1 MVNKC
6 QSFLYFFD
14 LVGTSPELYVFNNT
28 RYKTI
33 FSSILSIIVIIF
45 SVFFTLY
52 SLIDFFKYE
61 SPIISYTKGNDK
73 KTKREFF
80 LKDGFLMFEIIDS
93 SSIES
98 INNSIAYFESDYR
111 IVYENGTFEVGN
123 IEVERCELGKNIDIK
138 YKDFIEDKSNFGRP
152 LEEFYCFGS
161 NNKNLSLF
169 YYPDVGYNLISLH
182 IIFKNNTEY
191 IPEQIQTLI
200 VSEINLIDHNNKN
213 DPISNS
219 FEYHSNPSFSSSQY
233 TAIHYNFQYIKY
245 ESDDGFFFK
254 NSKILNRITFSDMNY
269 IYAFRDDYD
278 LDKNLK
284 ENKSSEIGIVQ
295 FSINRANYD
304 SYHRT
309 YQRLQALLAEIMSVI
324 SLLFEIGN
332 LIANIFCEKNM
343 KKDIIKYLISKDK
356 KPSENQ
362 KNFSVNKIITENSEI
377 SLGLNRKR
385 YESSDKINQ
394 INKPEF
400 SKKNE
405 SFKSE
410 EISEKSNDN
419 NNININENNKI
430 KKIIDNNKELK
441 KINYFHIL
449 ISYLCF
455 KNKKTEIINL
465 CDDII
470 TEYLSVERIL
480 RRLYNLERL
489 YPDFFLNEEK
499 EETKIFNN
507 KIIEPKILDSIINNY
522 VT

>member
-1 MVNKC
+1 M
-6 QSFLYFFD
+6 
-14 LVGTSPELYVFNNT
+14 
-28 RYKTI
+28 
-33 FSSILSIIVIIF
+33 
-45 SVFFTLY
+45 
-52 SLIDFFKYE
+52 
-61 SPIISYTKGNDK
+61 
-73 KTKREFF
+73 
-80 LKDGFLMFEIIDS
+80 
-93 SSIES
+93 
-98 INNSIAYFESDYR
+98 
-111 IVYENGTFEVGN
+111 
-123 IEVERCELGKNIDIK
+123 
-138 YKDFIEDKSNFGRP
+138 
-152 LEEFYCFGS
+152 
-161 NNKNLSLF
+161 
-169 YYPDVGYNLISLH
+169 
-182 IIFKNNTEY
+182 
-191 IPEQIQTLI
+191 
-200 VSEINLIDHNNKN
+200 
-213 DPISNS
+213 
-219 FEYHSNPSFSSSQY
+219 
-233 TAIHYNFQYIKY
+233 
-245 ESDDGFFFK
+245 
-254 NSKILNRITFSDMNY
+254 
-269 IYAFRDDYD
+269 
-278 LDKNLK
+278 
-284 ENKSSEIGIVQ
+284 Q

-324 SLLFEIGN
+324 SLSLETGN

-356 KPSENQ
+356 KPLENQ
-362 KNFSVNKIITENSEI
+362 NIFSVNKIITENSEI
-377 SLGLNRKR
+377 SLGLNKKR
-385 YESSDKINQ
+385 YESSDKINK

-400 SKKNE
+400 SKKIE

-430 KKIIDNNKELK
+430 KKVIDNNKELK

-470 TEYLSVERIL
+470 TEDLSVERIL